1 MKKLPA
7 PKRPNPNS
15 PKGVFVPCRTGVIYT
30 VAPKVLGA
38 MTTCPTATRKLQ
50 RMHGVKVV
58 QHEQYG
64 CTVVFPVLGFADVVR
79 TLNHKPPVRRPGT
92 VAVAVSRGRI
102 W

>member
-58 QHEQYG
+58 QH
-64 CTVVFPVLGFADVVR
+64 D
-79 TLNHKPPVRRPGT
+79 NT
-92 VAVAVSRGRI
+92 VATSCSRSLASPTSSGL
-102 W
+102 

>member
-1 MKKLPA
+1 MSKCPA
-7 PKRPNPNS
+7 PKRPEPKA

-30 VAPKVLGA
+30 VAPNVLGA
-38 MTTCPTATRKLQ
+38 MTTCPTATRKLR

-58 QHEQYG
+58 LHDQHG
-64 CTVVFPVLGFADVVR
+64 CNVVFPVLGFLDVVR
-79 TLNHKPPVRRPGT
+79 TLNHRPPVQRPGT